1 MTLFDGTF
9 ARGGAALAVSDDAW
23 FRALLDVEAALARA
37 AARVGLVPATA
48 ADAVTA
54 ACAHPERLDLAT
66 VVARAADAG
75 NPVPPLVRV
84 LQDAVGERDAVAVHV
99 GATSQDVLD
108 TALLLLARN
117 AVAAVDADLAA
128 AAETAAGLARTHR
141 DDVVAGRTLM
151 QQALPTTFG
160 LKAAGWL
167 AGLDGARL
175 RLAEV
180 VAALPVQYGGA
191 VGTLAASGGAGVALR
206 AALAE
211 ELGLAGTAVPWHTV
225 RLPMADLAGALGA
238 AAGVVATVAVD
249 VVLLAQTEVAEVA
262 EVGEGP
268 GSQQRGGSSA
278 MPHKRNPVAA
288 ISARACARR
297 APGLVATL
305 LSAMEQE
312 HERAA
317 GAWHSEWP
325 TLTELLTTVGSAASW
340 LAESLRGLRPDPAR
354 MAATAA
360 AAAEGPLAGALAE
373 ALSPALG
380 KGAAHD
386 AAAAAV
392 REARDSERPLAEV
405 VAARTDVDVRAV
417 LAAGAPDVGEA
428 GVQVDAALAEHASLT
443 TGSGASQRGTSEE
456 RTEPR
461 SQADEDRLTKGS
473 S

>member
-1 MTLFDGTF
+1 MSLLSGTF
-9 ARGGAALAVSDDAW
+9 ARGGAATAVSDDAW
-23 FRALLDVEAALARA
+23 FRALLAVEAALARA
-37 AARVGLVPATA
+37 AARTGLVPTTA

-66 VVARAADAG
+66 VVGRAADAG

-108 TALLLLARN
+108 TALLLMARD
-117 AVAAVDADLAA
+117 AIAAVDADLAA
-128 AAETAAGLARTHR
+128 AAGTVAGLAGAHR
-141 DDVVAGRTLM
+141 DDVLPGRTLM

-180 VAALPVQYGGA
+180 VAELPVQYGGA
-191 VGTLAASGGAGVALR
+191 VGTLAASGGAGIALR

-211 ELGLAGTAVPWHTV
+211 ELQLTSTAVPWFTV
-225 RLPMADLAGALGA
+225 RLPVADLAGALGA

-249 VVLLAQTEVAEVA
+249 VVLLAQTEVAEVV
-262 EVGEGP
+262 EVGEG
-268 GSQQRGGSSA
+268 RGGSSA

-325 TLTELLTTVGSAASW
+325 ALTELLTTVGSAASW
-340 LAESLRGLRPDPAR
+340 LDESLRGLRPDPAR
-354 MAATAA
+354 MAAAAA

-373 ALSPALG
+373 ALAPTLG

-392 REARDSERPLAEV
+392 REARDTGRPLAEV

-417 LAAGAPDVGEA
+417 LDAGRPDVGEA
-428 GVQVDAALAEHASLT
+428 GAQVDAALAEHAALT
-443 TGSGASQRGTSEE
+443 EGEQ
-456 RTEPR
+456 
-461 SQADEDRLTKGS
+461 
-473 S
+473 